1 MKWTDAQYDAITYNE
16 NKDVLIAAA
25 AGSGKTAVLVERII
39 QKILNAENPI
49 SVDELLVLTFTEA
62 AAAEMKNK
70 IASAIDKE
78 LKKHP
83 DNKHLKRQSLRVA
96 SADISTIHA
105 YAKKIIQNNIHL
117 TDIPSD
123 FTIVETAENKF
134 LLDRALDICLEK
146 YYTNIDKLPAFS
158 ELAAGYGGIKNDNTL
173 RSEVL
178 RLHSFAMSMAQPEK
192 WLSRAAYM
200 YREVCSAGTV
210 DGTEWGSI
218 FLDCIK
224 QHTAHILGYY
234 DIMDEIAAQHFM
246 EDDALPLFIKAE
258 AESLRYILNCG
269 SLKQY
274 FEYMTGFKFA
284 RKPTVKSDDALI
296 KSAAERIGDF
306 RDIAK
311 KEFMLPKFM
320 QIKSVQQASE
330 MIIKLYPR
338 IKTLKNIVLMLM
350 RTHRKLK
357 RKNSYLDFDDLEHEL
372 IKLLMN
378 SDGTPTEFCT
388 ELGEKYN
395 EILVDEYQDTNNIQD
410 TIFHLLS
417 GGRGNIFMVGD
428 IKQSIYSFRNASPE
442 MFLDKYHRFGESPT
456 DGHLIRLSNNFRSR
470 AAVVDSVNFVFRQIM
485 HNTVADIEY
494 TTDEYL
500 HQSADYIGADDETP
514 YKTEL
519 LMTDVTE
526 PTEEGA
532 PKPRG
537 GVRMV
542 ENSAELEA
550 ETIAKRI
557 IKLIYKDRLLV
568 VDKQSGI
575 QRPVGFDDIV
585 ILCRTPSK
593 IAPALESV
601 FYKYGIPLVTNVQT
615 GFLEAIEIKT
625 VLSFL
630 EIIDNPLQDIPLVAV
645 LRSPIFGFTADE
657 LAEIRAGRRRGRFYD
672 ALCAAAENGS
682 SKAANFVRVLT
693 DLRGKSAYMG
703 VDELIYLI
711 CRGLD
716 YEAAAAAMP
725 GGEIRKANLRL
736 LFDHASNFERTS
748 LKGLF
753 SFINYLE
760 RVSSSD
766 SDLAQGKTNGGAA
779 VTLVTIHKS
788 KGLEYPVVILAD
800 TYSGVPHSG
809 AFAYSTACGIGMN
822 YVDTEMR
829 VRYDCPTI
837 HLIKFLNKKQETAEE
852 ARILYVALTRAR
864 EKLIISCTN
873 AGRDRKWLKPYIAS
887 DGSIARVL
895 AESANTLRDWIVYA
909 FLTHRDAE
917 GLRDIMNCDLSEI
930 TPAKDGGDFSFK
942 YIPNLPEAQRV
953 DPEVPFEQSK
963 PDSTDNSDSANQV
976 PIDAENVLSYKYP
989 YKELTEIPLKLTV
1002 SEIKERM
1009 NSLGED
1015 EDGAYVP
1022 RHSSVADRSF
1032 KGAVRSAAAE
1042 TGTITHFVLQHINP
1056 CMTDTKQMIDEQIS
1070 QMTANGMI
1078 SEAQAKNV
1086 DSGLIAN
1093 LYADELGG
1101 RIRDAARFDALNR
1114 EFKFLIPIDASEIYK
1129 NGGEGK
1135 IIVQGVV
1142 DCFFIEDGEIVLVDY
1157 KTDSCTAENAKR
1169 CAEKYRVQADFYA
1182 RGLEDIYGMPVKEKI
1197 IYFLKPQTAVTL

>member
-1 MKWTDAQYDAITYNE
+1 MKWTDAQYEAITYNE
-16 NKDVLIAAA
+16 NKDVLVAAA

-39 QKILNAENPI
+39 QKILSPENPV

-70 IASAIDKE
+70 IASAIDKK
-78 LKKHP
+78 LKEQP

-105 YAKKIIQNNIHL
+105 FAKRIIQNNIHL

-123 FTIVETAENKF
+123 FSIVETAENKF
-134 LLDRALDICLEK
+134 LLDRALDLCLEK
-146 YYTNIDKLPAFS
+146 YYTNIDRLPAFS

-173 RSEVL
+173 RHEIL

-192 WLSRAAYM
+192 WLNRAADM
-200 YREVCSAGTV
+200 YREVCRLGTIE
-210 DGTEWGSI
+210 GAEWGDI

-234 DIMDEIAAQHFM
+234 DIMDEIAGQNFT
-246 EDDALPLFIKAE
+246 EDDALPLFITAE
-258 AESLRYILNCG
+258 AESLKYILSCEN
-269 SLKQY
+269 LKQY
-274 FEYMTGFKFA
+274 FEYIAGFKFA
-284 RKPTVKSDDALI
+284 RKPTVKSDDILI
-296 KSAAERIGDF
+296 KAAAERIGYF
-306 RDIAK
+306 RDAAK
-311 KEFMLPKFM
+311 KEFMQPKFM
-320 QIKSVQQASE
+320 QIKSSEQAAE
-330 MIIKLYPR
+330 MIIRLYPR
-338 IKTLKNIVLMLM
+338 IKTLKNITLMLM
-350 RTHRKLK
+350 RTHKKLK

-378 SDGTPTEFCT
+378 NDGTPTDFCT
-388 ELGEKYN
+388 ELGESYN

-442 MFLDKYHRFGESPT
+442 LFLDKYRRFGKDSA
-456 DGHLIRLSNNFRSR
+456 DGRLIRLSNNFRSR

-485 HNTVADIEY
+485 HKTVADIEY
-494 TTDEYL
+494 TKDEYL
-500 HQSADYIGADDETP
+500 HQSADYVGAEDETP
-514 YKTEL
+514 YRTEL
-519 LMTDVTE
+519 LMTDVAK
-526 PTEEGA
+526 PQEEDA
-532 PKPRG
+532 LKPRG
-537 GVRMV
+537 GFKAA

-557 IKLIYKDRLLV
+557 LKLIYKDKLLIT
-568 VDKQSGI
+568 DKQSGA

-601 FYKYGIPLVTNVQT
+601 FYKYGIPLVTNMQT
-615 GFLEAIEIKT
+615 GFLEAVEVKT

-645 LRSPIFGFTADE
+645 LRSPMFGFTADE
-657 LAEIRAGRRRGRFYD
+657 LAQIRAVKRRGRFYD

-682 SKAANFVRVLT
+682 SKAADFIRVLT
-693 DLRGKSAYMG
+693 DLRVKSTYMG
-703 VDELIYLI
+703 VDELIYII
-711 CRGLD
+711 CRDLD

-736 LFDHASNFERTS
+736 LFDRASNFERTG

-753 SFINYLE
+753 SFVSYLE
-760 RVSSSD
+760 RVSNSD

-800 TYSGVPHSG
+800 TYSGVPHNET
-809 AFAYSTACGIGMN
+809 FAYNTACGIGMN
-822 YVDTEMR
+822 YVDTKTR
-829 VRYDCPTI
+829 VRYDCPTL
-837 HLIKFLNKKQETAEE
+837 HLIKFLSHKQETAEE

-873 AGRDRKWLKPYIAS
+873 AGRDRKWLKPYITS
-887 DGSIARVL
+887 DGNIARVL
-895 AESANTLRDWIVYA
+895 AESADTLRDWLVYA
-909 FLTHRDAE
+909 FLPHKDAG
-917 GLRDIMNCDLSEI
+917 GLRDIMNSDLSEI
-930 TPAKDGGDFSFK
+930 TPAKDGGGFSFK
-942 YIPNLPEAQRV
+942 YIQSLPESHCDNTETITEHIEPDVKIKPEPENRV
-953 DPEVPFEQSK
+953 TV
-963 PDSTDNSDSANQV
+963 
-976 PIDAENVLSYKYP
+976 DAKSILGYRYP
-989 YKELTEIPLKLTV
+989 YEALTEIPLKLTV
-1002 SEIKERM
+1002 SEIKERLS
-1009 NSLGED
+1009 SLD
-1015 EDGAYVP
+1015 EDGTYTP

-1032 KGAVRSAAAE
+1032 KEAVRSAAAE

-1056 CMTDTKQMIDEQIS
+1056 CRTDTKQMIDEQIS

-1078 SEAQAKNV
+1078 SEAQAKAVN
-1086 DSGLIAN
+1086 SGLIAS
-1093 LYADELGG
+1093 LFATELGE
-1101 RIRDAARFDALNR
+1101 RIRNAAQSGTLNR

-1129 NGGEGK
+1129 NGGNGE

-1142 DCFFIEDGEIVLVDY
+1142 DCFFVENGEIVLVDY
-1157 KTDSCTAENAKR
+1157 KTDNCTAESAKLS
-1169 CAEKYRVQADFYA
+1169 AEKYRVQADFYA
-1182 RGLEDIYGMPVKEKI
+1182 RGLEDIYGKPVREKI
-1197 IYFLKPQTAVTL
+1197 IYFMKPQTAVTL